1 MTRLISVSPSDTL
14 SFSDQPDAKIAP
26 IIIGGAMFLGRAIV
40 GGAVSWGTE
49 RFLNNRFPSKR

>member
-26 IIIGGAMFLGRAIV
+26 IIIC
-40 GGAVSWGTE
+40 GTAT
-49 RFLNNRFPSKR
+49 FQPKINILLILTNN